1 MTYIRV
7 KDKNDLVRD
16 MDSNGIVNI
25 DEQGYNSYIDNYK
38 RIYNQNHKIQTLE
51 NDVSEIKS
59 DLNEIKDLLRSF
71 INGS

>member
-16 MDSNGIVNI
+16 TDSNGIINI

-38 RIYNQNHKIQTLE
+38 RIYNQNHKIQNLE
-51 NDVSEIKS
+51 NDVNEIKS
-59 DLNEIKDLLRSF
+59 DLNEIKDLLRNF
-71 INGS
+71 INES

>member
-38 RIYNQNHKIQTLE
+38 RIYNQNNKIQTLE